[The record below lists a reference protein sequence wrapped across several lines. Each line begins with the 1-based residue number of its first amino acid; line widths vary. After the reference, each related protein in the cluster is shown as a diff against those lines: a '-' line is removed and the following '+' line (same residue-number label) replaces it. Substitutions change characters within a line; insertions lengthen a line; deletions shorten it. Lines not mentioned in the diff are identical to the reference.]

1 MSTGTQKPAKR
12 IRREKAAAPCNLQ
25 KAHKAALFSQSPV
38 SAGDQSLPSSSEQ
51 AVLRNQYV
59 EPVIA
64 VQLAPDRTEFL
75 ETGRRLAELGTGL
88 ISTGQLFERDRG
100 IDKAPNIVALGG
112 VEGIGKT
119 TEVQKLAFDW
129 VNDKRLEKFAFVF
142 LFKFRELNTLQ
153 KEAVS
158 LVGLIAWQHK
168 HLKGKDLGEILQRPE
183 SLLFVFDG
191 LDQYKHSLD
200 FPRAQL
206 CSSTEEAAPVPR
218 LVSSLLARALLNGCS
233 VLITSRT
240 TSSSLS
246 ELLDAGKVDLYAEI
260 YGFAPEQR
268 KSFFGKLFEGGR
280 VADEAFRYVEQK
292 DDLYSL
298 CFSPSFCSIFAA
310 VLKSCSAVRERD
322 LETVSE
328 MFVNFVW
335 GNMLPAPGK
344 AREKRDVLLK
354 VGKLAF
360 HGVSEGL
367 SVFYDEDLR
376 SFGLTSPERFL
387 PGVFQRESLQGR
399 RSYAFAVPPL
409 QQFLAACYLLLDTSM
424 DLKEFLKKTD
434 SQSDVHFQNVTLFLA
449 GISEPAV
456 WKPVDATLGKFG
468 RGRVETVQEW
478 LKDTAQQAL
487 RDNRKKE
494 LLTALRFLYE
504 TQNKSL
510 ITAEF
515 AEEICRRLSYGTF
528 SDLDCVVLLCVS
540 SCCHDLPEFSLLGS
554 SFTETGFNK
563 LVPAFRSCQKIDLRN
578 CRLSPGSCE
587 GLASTL
593 SSQQSR
599 LTALDLNS
607 NPLEDSG
614 IKLLC
619 AGMKDPNCK
628 IQKLLLR
635 GCCFT
640 AACCEDL
647 AAALSTNHSSL
658 MELELSFNQLGDS
671 GVKHLSAGLR
681 DPNCKL
687 EKLGLSSCELTA
699 RGCEDLASALRCSHT
714 RLHTLC
720 LRANELEDS
729 GLEWLSA
736 AMMDPNCKLQDLELF
751 DCCLTTECCQ
761 GLALALQA
769 KHSLL
774 RRLELGINELGNAG
788 ARVLCAALE
797 QPDCKVESLGLSHCE
812 LTSEL
817 CQDIASVLC
826 SDHCRLRQLELAVN
840 KLGDSGVKVLCAALR
855 NPNCK
860 LETLNLDLTRLTD
873 TCVGDLSSALT
884 ASRTLSVLD
893 LSNNGFTDASVP
905 AFRQMIAASTLK
917 EILLSEADFSEE
929 SLDVLLELDTPRRH
943 ISL

>member
-1 MSTGTQKPAKR
+1 MSTGTQKSAKR
-12 IRREKAAAPCNLQ
+12 TGRERAATLCNLQ
-25 KAHKAALFSQSPV
+25 KTHKAALFPQSPE
-38 SAGDQSLPSSSEQ
+38 SADDQSLPSSPEQ

-64 VQLAPDRTEFL
+64 VQLAPGRADFL
-75 ETGRRLAELGTGL
+75 ETGRRLADLRTRL

-100 IDKAPNIVALGG
+100 TDKAPNIVALGG

-129 VNDKRLEKFAFVF
+129 VNGKGLEKFAFVF
-142 LFKFRELNTLQ
+142 LFKFWELNILQ

-183 SLLFVFDG
+183 SLLFIFDG

-206 CSSTEEAAPVPR
+206 CSNVEEAAPVHK
-218 LVSSLLARALLNGCS
+218 LVSSLLAQALLNGCS

-240 TSSSLS
+240 TSSSLF
-246 ELLDAGKVDLYAEI
+246 ELLDTGKVDLYAEI

-268 KSFFGKLFEGGR
+268 KRFFGKLFGGSR
-280 VADEAFRYVEQK
+280 VADEAFRYVEQN
-292 DDLYSL
+292 DGLYSL
-298 CFSPSFCSIFAA
+298 CFSPSFCSIFAS
-310 VLKSCSAVRERD
+310 VLKSCSAARERE

-328 MFVNFVW
+328 MLVNFVW

-344 AREKRDVLLK
+344 AREKRGALLK
-354 VGKLAF
+354 LGKLAF

-367 SVFYDEDLR
+367 SVFYDEDLC
-376 SFGLTSPERFL
+376 SFGLTFPKRFL
-387 PGVFQRESLQGR
+387 PGIFQRESLQGR
-399 RSYAFAVPPL
+399 WSYTFAVPPL
-409 QQFLAACYLLLDTSM
+409 QQFLAACYLLFDTSA

-434 SQSDVHFQNVTLFLA
+434 SQSDVHFQILMLFLA

-456 WKPVDATLGKFG
+456 MKPVDAMLVEFG
-468 RGRVETVQEW
+468 RGRAETVQEW
-478 LKDTAQQAL
+478 LKGTAQQAL
-487 RDNRKKE
+487 QDHRKKK

-510 ITAEF
+510 ITTEF
-515 AEEICRRLSYGTF
+515 AKEICRSLSYNTF
-528 SDLDCVVLLCVS
+528 SDLDCTVLLSVS
-540 SCCHDLPEFSLLGS
+540 SCCQDLPEFRLMGS
-554 SFTETGFNK
+554 SFTETGFDR
-563 LVPAFRSCQKIDLRN
+563 LLPAFRSCQKIDLKN
-578 CRLSPGSCE
+578 CRLTPGSCE
-587 GLASTL
+587 VLASAL

-619 AGMKDPNCK
+619 TGMKDSNCK
-628 IQKLLLR
+628 IQNLVLR
-635 GCCFT
+635 GCSFT
-640 AACCEDL
+640 ADCCEDL
-647 AAALSTNHSSL
+647 AAALSTDHSSL
-658 MELELSFNQLGDS
+658 AELDLSFNQLGDS
-671 GVKHLSAGLR
+671 GLKRLSAGLR

-687 EKLGLSSCELTA
+687 ETLGLSSCELTA
-699 RGCEDLASALRCSHT
+699 GGCEDLASALCCSHSC
-714 RLHTLC
+714 LHSLY
-720 LRANELEDS
+720 LSANELEDS
-729 GLEWLSA
+729 GLKWLSA
-736 AMMDPNCKLQDLELF
+736 AMRDPNCKLQDLELS
-751 DCCLTTECCQ
+751 DCYLTSECCQ
-761 GLALALQA
+761 GLASALQA

-774 RRLELGINELGNAG
+774 RRLQLGNNELGSAG
-788 ARVLCAALE
+788 GRVLCAALQE
-797 QPDCKVESLGLSHCE
+797 PGCKVESLGLSHCD

-826 SDHCRLRQLELAVN
+826 SGHCSLRELELAVN

-860 LETLNLDLTRLTD
+860 LERLNLDLTSLTD

-884 ASRTLSVLD
+884 TSRTLSVLD

-929 SLDVLLELDTPRRH
+929 SLDVLLELDTPGRH